1 MKRLPPRMAALMTD
15 RLEREIEE
23 ILDKIEQFP
32 SPESR
37 RARARKLAVRRL
49 GGAIADRQRAFASQ
63 LGRISMSQVM
73 LVSFLLILG
82 YFFFGRYSPVLMRWV
97 LYGGII
103 LFVTSFTI
111 LMFSRRASPRASSQ
125 ERWRGRP
132 VQPVGRYP
140 TLGERLRGWWRQRG
154 TRR

>member
-1 MKRLPPRMAALMTD
+1 MTE

-37 RARARKLAVRRL
+37 WARAQKQAIRRF
-49 GGAIADRQRAFASQ
+49 GGVFAERQRAFASQ

-73 LVSFLLILG
+73 LASFLLILG
-82 YFFFGRYSPVLMRWV
+82 ALFFRRLGPANQWL
-97 LYGGII
+97 LYAGII
-103 LFVTSFTI
+103 LFITSFAV
-111 LMFSRRASPRASSQ
+111 LMFTRRSSPAGAMPH

-132 VQPVGRYP
+132 VRSAQPGTNLV
-140 TLGERLRGWWRQRG
+140 ERVRMWWQQR
-154 TRR
+154 RIHR

>member
-1 MKRLPPRMAALMTD
+1 MTD

-37 RARARKLAVRRL
+37 RARARKQAIRRFGGSLA
-49 GGAIADRQRAFASQ
+49 GRQQVFASQ

-73 LVSFLLILG
+73 LVSSLLILG
-82 YFFFGRYSPVLMRWV
+82 YFFFVRYNPLLMRWV
-97 LYGGII
+97 LYAGII

-111 LMFSRRASPRASSQ
+111 LMFSRRASPRPASQ

-132 VQPVGRYP
+132 VEAGQRYP
-140 TLGERLRGWWRQRG
+140 TLAERVRTWWQQRR

>member
-1 MKRLPPRMAALMTD
+1 MTD

-37 RARARKLAVRRL
+37 RARARKQAVRRF
-49 GGAIADRQRAFASQ
+49 GGAIAERQRAVASK

-82 YFFFGRYSPVLMRWV
+82 YFFFGRYSPLLMRWV
-97 LYGGII
+97 LYAGII

-111 LMFSRRASPRASSQ
+111 LMLTRRSSPGAVSAQ

-132 VQPVGRYP
+132 IRPADQGP
-140 TLGERLRGWWRQRG
+140 TLAARLRAWWR
-154 TRR
+154 RRQMRR

>member
-1 MKRLPPRMAALMTD
+1 MTD

-37 RARARKLAVRRL
+37 RARARKQAVRRF
-49 GGAIADRQRAFASQ
+49 GGAIAERQRAFASK
-63 LGRISMSQVM
+63 LGRIQMSQVM

-82 YFFFGRYSPVLMRWV
+82 YFFFGRYSPLLMRWV
-97 LYGGII
+97 LYAGII
-103 LFVTSFTI
+103 LFVTSFAI
-111 LMFSRRASPRASSQ
+111 LMLTRRSTPSGASSQ

-132 VQPVGRYP
+132 IREGQAGE
-140 TLGERLRGWWRQRG
+140 TLIARIQQWWRQRRM
-154 TRR
+154 RR

>member
-1 MKRLPPRMAALMTD
+1 MTD

-37 RARARKLAVRRL
+37 RARARKQAVRRI
-49 GGAIADRQRAFASQ
+49 GSSIAERQRAFASK
-63 LGRISMSQVM
+63 LGRVQMSQVM

-82 YFFFGRYSPVLMRWV
+82 AMFFGRYSPLLMRWV
-97 LYGGII
+97 MYAGII

-111 LMFSRRASPRASSQ
+111 LMFTRRSSPSGPASP
-125 ERWRGRP
+125 ERWRGRQ
-132 VQPVGRYP
+132 VRQAQQGANAV
-140 TLGERLRGWWRQRG
+140 ERIRMWWRQRRM
-154 TRR
+154 RR

>member
-1 MKRLPPRMAALMTD
+1 MAALMTD

-23 ILDKIEQFP
+23 ILDKIEKFP

-37 RARARKLAVRRL
+37 RARARKQAIRRF
-49 GGAIADRQRAFASQ
+49 GGAIAAQQRAFASQ

-82 YFFFGRYSPVLMRWV
+82 YFFFGRYNPLMMRWV
-97 LYGGII
+97 LYAGII

-111 LMFSRRASPRASSQ
+111 LMFTRRSSLSGASSQ

-132 VQPVGRYP
+132 VRSAQQGA
-140 TLGERLRGWWRQRG
+140 TLAERVRMWWRQR
-154 TRR
+154 TSRR

>member
-1 MKRLPPRMAALMTD
+1 MSD

-37 RARARKLAVRRL
+37 RARARRQFFRRI
-49 GGAIADRQRAFASQ
+49 GSSIAERQRAFASQ

-73 LVSFLLILG
+73 LASFLLILG
-82 YFFFGRYSPVLMRWV
+82 ALFFRRFGIVSEWLLW
-97 LYGGII
+97 GGVI
-103 LFVTSFTI
+103 LFVVSFAI
-111 LMFSRRASPRASSQ
+111 LVFSRRTPSAATE

-132 VQPVGRYP
+132 IQHTQRYP
-140 TLGERLRGWWRQRG
+140 TLAERIRMWWR
-154 TRR
+154 RRARR

>member
-1 MKRLPPRMAALMTD
+1 MSD

-37 RARARKLAVRRL
+37 RARARRQFFKRI
-49 GGAIADRQRAFASQ
+49 GNGIAERQRAFASQ

-73 LVSFLLILG
+73 LASFVMILG
-82 YFFFGRYSPVLMRWV
+82 ALFFRRFGVVSQWLLWAGV
-97 LYGGII
+97 I
-103 LFVTSFTI
+103 LFVVSFAI
-111 LMFSRRASPRASSQ
+111 LVFSRRSSPSAASSQ

-132 VQPVGRYP
+132 IRSTQQYP
-140 TLGERLRGWWRQRG
+140 TLAERVRVWWR
-154 TRR
+154 RRRMRR